1 MFYISLLRIQF
12 RRVIIMDFVFT
23 SFRHAGVIL
32 NEPDF
37 FDEFTEI
44 IDVIVAITEEG
55 LIIKH
60 NSYGSINIESTPKSL
75 SKAINDLLKEGLVA
89 KGWVAESKIFQDN
102 SYQGDTWRLDF
113 AKKDI
118 SIEVGFNHSSVI
130 AWNLTKPV
138 LASELNHVNKAIQT
152 QIGVVITATEELKQK
167 GGFDGA
173 IGTYEK
179 YLEYLPPLNNIL
191 TVPLFIIGLKAP
203 TTFKVVEYQYAPRK
217 KIGKIVMI
225 ELLE

>member
-1 MFYISLLRIQF
+1 MEFIYQ
-12 RRVIIMDFVFT
+12 
-23 SFRHAGVIL
+23 SFRHSGVIL

-37 FDEFTEI
+37 IDEFSEI
-44 IDVIVAITEEG
+44 VDVISSISDED
-55 LIIKH
+55 LILKH
-60 NSYGSINIESTPKSL
+60 NSYGLNNIENTPKSL
-75 SKAINDLLKEGLVA
+75 SKSINDLLKERLVIR
-89 KGWVAESKIFQDN
+89 GWVAESKIFQDPN
-102 SYQGDTWRLDF
+102 YQGDTWRLDF

-152 QIGVVITATEELKQK
+152 QIGVVITATEELKNK

-179 YLEYLPPLNNIL
+179 YLDYLPPLNNLL

-203 TTFKVVEYQYAPRK
+203 TTFVIEEFQYAPRK
-217 KIGKIVMI
+217 KIGKVVMK
-225 ELLE
+225 